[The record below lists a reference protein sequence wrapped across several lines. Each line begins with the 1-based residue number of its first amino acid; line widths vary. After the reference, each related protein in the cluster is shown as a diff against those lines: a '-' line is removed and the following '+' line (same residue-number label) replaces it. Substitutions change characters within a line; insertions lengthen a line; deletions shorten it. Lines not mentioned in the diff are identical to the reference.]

1 MANIG
6 KGVGKTLSAIGK
18 LGDFLW
24 NNPISKAIKFGASL
38 ALGPSLFVVGGALS
52 LVGRAALEVGQV
64 AHTKLIRTFDNSTVK
79 KVQAGWE
86 ERLKSYKS
94 FVTSSLESSMFA
106 WYDTADFVR
115 GSWAARQDE
124 AGYGNTTD
132 GDFEDPTNVEAY
144 ATVGGEKK
152 FKELE
157 VTRVT
162 HRDTE
167 ALGKETPSV
176 TMNPIN
182 ERTPLLSPQQG
193 RGRGSSG
200 SLSYV
205 RKTD

>member
-6 KGVGKTLSAIGK
+6 KGVGKTLNAIGK

-132 GDFEDPTNVEAY
+132 GDFEDPTNVESY

-157 VTRVT
+157 VIRVAN
-162 HRDTE
+162 RDNPV
-167 ALGKETPSV
+167 LGKETPSV
-176 TMNPIN
+176 TMSPIN
-182 ERTPLLSPQQG
+182 ESTTLASPQQG

-200 SLSYV
+200 SLSYN
-205 RKTD
+205 RKD